1 MKHLQSFGRY
11 VFLNFTPP
19 SLQSSHFILRYI
31 FANKAICRTEQVQ
44 KKPAAWFAAGLCV
57 E

>member
-1 MKHLQSFGRY
+1 MKYLQSFGSY
-11 VFLNFTPP
+11 VFLNFAPP
-19 SLQSSHFILRYI
+19 SLQSPHFILRYI
-31 FANKAICRTEQVQ
+31 FANKAIYRTEQVQ

>member
-1 MKHLQSFGRY
+1 MKYLQSFGRY

-19 SLQSSHFILRYI
+19 RLQSLHFILRCK
-31 FANKAICRTEQVQ
+31 FANKATYRTKHVQ

>member
-1 MKHLQSFGRY
+1 MKYLQTFGRY

-19 SLQSSHFILRYI
+19 SLQSSHFILRCKYT
-31 FANKAICRTEQVQ
+31 NKTIYRTEQVQ